1 MYFDMVLTPL
11 SLTPSNT
18 GEQLMTTAIV
28 QEAIE
33 ENNDISLA
41 AGWAF
46 FLLISCERSGGSGRT
61 PAARIA
67 FSSLGAIQ

>member
-33 ENNDISLA
+33 ENNDIY
-41 AGWAF
+41 
-46 FLLISCERSGGSGRT
+46 
-61 PAARIA
+61 P
-67 FSSLGAIQ
+67 